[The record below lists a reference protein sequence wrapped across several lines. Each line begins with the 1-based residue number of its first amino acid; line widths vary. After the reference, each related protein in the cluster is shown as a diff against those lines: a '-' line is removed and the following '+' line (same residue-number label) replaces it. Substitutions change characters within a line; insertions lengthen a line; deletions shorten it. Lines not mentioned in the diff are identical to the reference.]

1 MRWVRRMLLVA
12 ACLGLGLAFG
22 ELRPSSAETGP
33 AQIRVTA
40 RQVQLSEIDL
50 GRSGASPGDM
60 QITSAQVFNVRVTPR
75 PIGSYELVCT
85 TVRSI
90 SRSCRGTRVLPRG
103 SVAVAG
109 TMRHRPLYQLAVVG
123 GTGLYDN
130 ARGTFTVTRT
140 GTNPTREVIVVRL
153 VG

>member
-1 MRWVRRMLLVA
+1 MRWIRRMLLVA
-12 ACLGLGLAFG
+12 LCLGLGVSFG
-22 ELRPSSAETGP
+22 ELRPSAAETGP

-40 RQVQLSEIDL
+40 RQISSSAIDL
-50 GRSGASPGDM
+50 GRPGPSHGDM
-60 QITSAQVFNVRVTPR
+60 QITAAQVYNVRVTPR
-75 PIGSYELVCT
+75 PIGSYEVVCT
-85 TVRSI
+85 TVRGI
-90 SRSCRGTRVLPRG
+90 SRSCQGTLVLPRG

-140 GTNPTREVIVVRL
+140 GTNPTRDVIVVRL